1 MIRFS
6 KENFLTDFKNYF
18 EITPKNEDNIKRTL
32 SLFFQIKLNEF
43 QSTETGLTLL
53 LETQDYIEKRGEI
66 NNKKEVKKITTFFLN
81 EYKEELLLSF
91 NPEDLDHITYK
102 ELDYYFSHKD
112 ELLKFFY
119 NFRALLNSNYKYNDK
134 IKEVFSKEELKTIC
148 PALEKIYR
156 STLIDFSQISV
167 LKKLFL
173 NNYGFSIRNTKEIA
187 LLLKNEKNI
196 KNYFYNN
203 KNHTYN
209 VVENT
214 ILKSKE
220 YTDEE
225 KELIIYV
232 IKKLVD
238 FPI

>member
-6 KENFLTDFKNYF
+6 KENFFTDFKNYF

-43 QSTETGLTLL
+43 HSTETGLNLL
-53 LETQDYIEKRGEI
+53 LEAQEYIEKRGEI
-66 NNKKEVKKITTFFLN
+66 NNKKEVKKISHFFLN

-91 NPEDLDHITYK
+91 NPNDLELITYK
-102 ELDYYFSHKD
+102 ELDYYFSHKE
-112 ELLKFFY
+112 ELLSFFY
-119 NFRALLNSNYKYNDK
+119 NFRALINNSYKYLDK
-134 IKEVFSKEELKTIC
+134 IKEVFSKEELKNIC

-156 STLIDFSQISV
+156 RTFIDFSQFSV

-173 NNYGFSIRNTKEIA
+173 NKYGFSIRSTKDIA
-187 LLLKNEKNI
+187 LLSKNEKNI

-203 KNHTYN
+203 KGHTYN

-225 KELIIYV
+225 KELLVLV
-232 IKKLVD
+232 IKRLVD